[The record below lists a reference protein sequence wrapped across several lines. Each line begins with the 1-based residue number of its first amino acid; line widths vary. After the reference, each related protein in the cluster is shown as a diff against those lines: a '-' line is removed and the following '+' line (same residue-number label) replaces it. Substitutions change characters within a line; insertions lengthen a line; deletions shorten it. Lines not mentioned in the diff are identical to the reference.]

1 MNIVVGSD
9 KNGYAIKEELAAIL
23 REQGHTVFDV
33 GTTDL
38 NDPKP
43 HTVTAPAAAKM
54 IQSGQ
59 ADRGILI
66 CGTGMG
72 MAIAANKHRGVY
84 AAVVESVY
92 AAEYCRKI
100 NNANILCFG
109 AFIVGAGMAKE
120 MVEKFM
126 TTEFMQDF
134 PQWRID
140 FCGGQQKILEEY
152 EYEVFK

>member
-1 MNIVVGSD
+1 
-9 KNGYAIKEELAAIL
+9 
-23 REQGHTVFDV
+23 
-33 GTTDL
+33 
-38 NDPKP
+38 
-43 HTVTAPAAAKM
+43 
-54 IQSGQ
+54 
-59 ADRGILI
+59 
-66 CGTGMG
+66 
-72 MAIAANKHRGVY
+72 
-84 AAVVESVY
+84 VESVY

-140 FCGGQQKILEEY
+140 FCGGQQKILEQY